1 MKRANVMW
9 TAKLGKYTETQSI
22 HLVNEMAE
30 SRSQQAF
37 QGYALSVLL
46 GINISLMQF
55 LYNYS
60 IHLIT

>member
-9 TAKLGKYTETQSI
+9 TAKLGEYTEAQSI

-55 LYNYS
+55 F
-60 IHLIT
+60 